1 MFFNC
6 TTKDKSCTEE
16 SRLRFMQMQTC
27 KTMDLRVRRQSETA
41 MKIAQFL
48 EKHPKVTKV
57 QTLNLIGTLKL
68 EEGIEIGTRRRRH
81 EELNV

>member
-1 MFFNC
+1 MTFRPPPGRSSRIFF
-6 TTKDKSCTEE
+6 KE
-16 SRLRFMQMQTC
+16 SAQE
-27 KTMDLRVRRQSETA
+27 LRVRRQSETA

>member
-1 MFFNC
+1 
-6 TTKDKSCTEE
+6 
-16 SRLRFMQMQTC
+16 MQMQTC

>member
-1 MFFNC
+1 
-6 TTKDKSCTEE
+6 
-16 SRLRFMQMQTC
+16 MQMQTC
-27 KTMDLRVRRQSETA
+27 KSMALRVTRQSETA
-41 MKIAQFL
+41 MKIAKFL

-68 EEGIEIGTRRRRH
+68 EEGIEIGTRHRRH